1 MQTRFAGL
9 SSAMRT
15 YKRKSNRGLTSLDN
29 MNAAVK
35 EVLDESRKCHAV
47 ATTRDI
53 SEATLRRYCSKVR
66 TGGTVET
73 VGYPKNRCVF
83 STAEEASLTEYA
95 KKAARLF
102 YGLST
107 TQTRKLAY
115 DYARTLNKDIPSS
128 WAENERAGEDW
139 LSDFLKRNATISLRS
154 PEATSLSRATSF
166 NRFNV
171 AKFFDILMEVYAR
184 DQYGPERI
192 WNVDETGCTTVHKPA
207 KVLATTGAKQV
218 GAIVSAERGQLVT
231 LCCAVNAVG
240 NSVPPMFIFP
250 RVNYRDNFVNGGPVG
265 CVGTAH
271 PSGWMTA
278 AGFLTFLKNF
288 VAHVRPSPTDKVI
301 LLLDNHVSHLS
312 VDVLQFAKD
321 NGVVMVSFP
330 PHCSHKLQPLDRSV
344 HGPLKR
350 YYNVACDD
358 WIVSHKGRTMTIYDV
373 PAMVGLAYP
382 KAMTPANI
390 QAGFKVSGISPFNRN
405 VFTDDEFLPA
415 DVTDRPP
422 PPEQEATGVRDA
434 PTLGDAAGVRDA
446 PTLGDA
452 AGVRDAP
459 TLGDAAGVRDAP
471 TLGDAAGV
479 RDAATIG
486 DTAGVR
492 GAATTGDAAGVRDAP
507 TLGDTAGVRDAATI
521 GDAAGIRGAA
531 TLGDTAGVRDE
542 PTLGDAAGVRD
553 APALGELPCRKQP
566 RTPEDVR
573 PFTKAPPRKTNQR
586 GKKRGRSMIL
596 TDTPVK
602 NALEAEAA
610 KRKTKVKGPT
620 SRKVARTLAPKKQV
634 KAAKRPKATEEDA
647 CQCLVCDEPFGNSRP
662 GEKWV
667 SCTDCGKWPT
677 RIAQAGIYVMFATIV
692 TLTNVFEIDI
702 TLFVIWHNKVFD
714 FNSDQWFVNLPRGA
728 RQPAPY
734 VGQVDARGR
743 VSHNV

>member
-15 YKRKSNRGLTSLDN
+15 YKRKSNRGITSLDN

-35 EVLDESRKCHAV
+35 EVLDEGRKCHAV
-47 ATTRDI
+47 ATTRNI

-83 STAEEASLTEYA
+83 STTEEASLTEYA

-139 LSDFLKRNATISLRS
+139 LSGFLKRNATISLRS

-278 AGFLTFLKNF
+278 AGFLTFLKHF

-344 HGPLKR
+344 YGPLKR

-373 PAMVGLAYP
+373 PAM
-382 KAMTPANI
+382 
-390 QAGFKVSGISPFNRN
+390 
-405 VFTDDEFLPA
+405 
-415 DVTDRPP
+415 
-422 PPEQEATGVRDA
+422 EQEATGVRDA

-492 GAATTGDAAGVRDAP
+492 GAAT
-507 TLGDTAGVRDAATI
+507 I
-521 GDAAGIRGAA
+521 GDAAGIRGAT

-553 APALGELPCRKQP
+553 APTLGESPCRKQP

-596 TDTPVK
+596 TYTPVK

-620 SRKVARTLAPKKQV
+620 SRKVARMLAPKKQV

-667 SCTDCGKWPT
+667 SCTDYGKWAHEDCT
-677 RIAQAGIYVMFATIV
+677 SGDLCYVC
-692 TLTNVFEIDI
+692 
-702 TLFVIWHNKVFD
+702 HNCD
-714 FNSDQWFVNLPRGA
+714 SN
-728 RQPAPY
+728 
-734 VGQVDARGR
+734 
-743 VSHNV
+743 

>member
-35 EVLDESRKCHAV
+35 EVLDEGRKCHAV
-47 ATTRDI
+47 ATTRNI

-139 LSDFLKRNATISLRS
+139 LSGFLKRNATISLRS

-250 RVNYRDNFVNGGPVG
+250 KVNYRDNFVNGGPVG

-271 PSGWMTA
+271 PSGWMAA
-278 AGFLTFLKNF
+278 AGFLTFLKHF

-312 VDVLQFAKD
+312 VGVLQFAKD

-344 HGPLKR
+344 YGPLKR

-422 PPEQEATGVRDA
+422 PQNRKRQASEMRLPSATQQASEMRLPSATQQASEMRLPSATQQASEMRLPSATQQASEMRLPSATQLASEMRLPLATQLASEVRL
-434 PTLGDAAGVRDA
+434 PL
-446 PTLGDA
+446 
-452 AGVRDAP
+452 
-459 TLGDAAGVRDAP
+459 
-471 TLGDAAGV
+471 
-479 RDAATIG
+479 ATQQ
-486 DTAGVR
+486 ASEMR
-492 GAATTGDAAGVRDAP
+492 LPSATQLASEMRLP
-507 TLGDTAGVRDAATI
+507 LATQLASEV
-521 GDAAGIRGAA
+521 GYPWRHS
-531 TLGDTAGVRDE
+531 R
-542 PTLGDAAGVRD
+542 R
-553 APALGELPCRKQP
+553 
-566 RTPEDVR
+566 
-573 PFTKAPPRKTNQR
+573 QR
-586 GKKRGRSMIL
+586 
-596 TDTPVK
+596 
-602 NALEAEAA
+602 
-610 KRKTKVKGPT
+610 
-620 SRKVARTLAPKKQV
+620 
-634 KAAKRPKATEEDA
+634 
-647 CQCLVCDEPFGNSRP
+647 
-662 GEKWV
+662 
-667 SCTDCGKWPT
+667 
-677 RIAQAGIYVMFATIV
+677 
-692 TLTNVFEIDI
+692 
-702 TLFVIWHNKVFD
+702 
-714 FNSDQWFVNLPRGA
+714 
-728 RQPAPY
+728 
-734 VGQVDARGR
+734 
-743 VSHNV
+743 

>member
-35 EVLDESRKCHAV
+35 EVLDEGRKCRAV
-47 ATTRDI
+47 ATTRNI

-102 YGLST
+102 YGVST

-139 LSDFLKRNATISLRS
+139 LSGFLKRNATISLRS

-171 AKFFDILMEVYAR
+171 GKFFDILMEVYAR
-184 DQYGPERI
+184 DQYGPERR

-240 NSVPPMFIFP
+240 NSVPPMFILP

-265 CVGTAH
+265 CVDTAH

-278 AGFLTFLKNF
+278 AGFLTFM
-288 VAHVRPSPTDKVI
+288 AHVRPSPTDKVI

-330 PHCSHKLQPLDRSV
+330 PHCSHKLQPL
-344 HGPLKR
+344 
-350 YYNVACDD
+350 
-358 WIVSHKGRTMTIYDV
+358 
-373 PAMVGLAYP
+373 
-382 KAMTPANI
+382 
-390 QAGFKVSGISPFNRN
+390 
-405 VFTDDEFLPA
+405 
-415 DVTDRPP
+415 
-422 PPEQEATGVRDA
+422 RDA
-434 PTLGDAAGVRDA
+434 PTLG
-446 PTLGDA
+446 
-452 AGVRDAP
+452 
-459 TLGDAAGVRDAP
+459 
-471 TLGDAAGV
+471 
-479 RDAATIG
+479 
-486 DTAGVR
+486 
-492 GAATTGDAAGVRDAP
+492 
-507 TLGDTAGVRDAATI
+507 
-521 GDAAGIRGAA
+521 
-531 TLGDTAGVRDE
+531 E
-542 PTLGDAAGVRD
+542 S
-553 APALGELPCRKQP
+553 PCRKQP
-566 RTPEDVR
+566 RRPEDVR

-667 SCTDCGKWPT
+667 SCTDCGKWAHEDCT
-677 RIAQAGIYVMFATIV
+677 SGDLCYVC
-692 TLTNVFEIDI
+692 
-702 TLFVIWHNKVFD
+702 HNCD
-714 FNSDQWFVNLPRGA
+714 SN
-728 RQPAPY
+728 
-734 VGQVDARGR
+734 
-743 VSHNV
+743 

>member
-1 MQTRFAGL
+1 M
-9 SSAMRT
+9 
-15 YKRKSNRGLTSLDN
+15 
-29 MNAAVK
+29 
-35 EVLDESRKCHAV
+35 
-47 ATTRDI
+47 
-53 SEATLRRYCSKVR
+53 
-66 TGGTVET
+66 
-73 VGYPKNRCVF
+73 
-83 STAEEASLTEYA
+83 
-95 KKAARLF
+95 
-102 YGLST
+102 
-107 TQTRKLAY
+107 
-115 DYARTLNKDIPSS
+115 
-128 WAENERAGEDW
+128 
-139 LSDFLKRNATISLRS
+139 
-154 PEATSLSRATSF
+154 
-166 NRFNV
+166 
-171 AKFFDILMEVYAR
+171 
-184 DQYGPERI
+184 
-192 WNVDETGCTTVHKPA
+192 
-207 KVLATTGAKQV
+207 
-218 GAIVSAERGQLVT
+218 
-231 LCCAVNAVG
+231 
-240 NSVPPMFIFP
+240 
-250 RVNYRDNFVNGGPVG
+250 NYRDNFVNGGPVG

-278 AGFLTFLKNF
+278 AGFLTFLKHF

-344 HGPLKR
+344 YGPLKR

-492 GAATTGDAAGVRDAP
+492 GAATIGDAAGVRDAP
-507 TLGDTAGVRDAATI
+507 TLGDKAGVRDAATI

-531 TLGDTAGVRDE
+531 TLGE
-542 PTLGDAAGVRD
+542 S
-553 APALGELPCRKQP
+553 PCRKQP

-573 PFTKAPPRKTNQR
+573 PFTKAPPRKTSQR

-667 SCTDCGKWPT
+667 SCTDCGKWAHEDCT
-677 RIAQAGIYVMFATIV
+677 SGDLCYVC
-692 TLTNVFEIDI
+692 
-702 TLFVIWHNKVFD
+702 HNCD
-714 FNSDQWFVNLPRGA
+714 SN
-728 RQPAPY
+728 
-734 VGQVDARGR
+734 
-743 VSHNV
+743 

>member
-15 YKRKSNRGLTSLDN
+15 YKRKSNRGLMSLDN

-35 EVLDESRKCHAV
+35 EVLDEGRKCHAV
-47 ATTRDI
+47 ATTRNI

-73 VGYPKNRCVF
+73 VGYP
-83 STAEEASLTEYA
+83 
-95 KKAARLF
+95 
-102 YGLST
+102 
-107 TQTRKLAY
+107 
-115 DYARTLNKDIPSS
+115 
-128 WAENERAGEDW
+128 
-139 LSDFLKRNATISLRS
+139 
-154 PEATSLSRATSF
+154 
-166 NRFNV
+166 
-171 AKFFDILMEVYAR
+171 
-184 DQYGPERI
+184 
-192 WNVDETGCTTVHKPA
+192 
-207 KVLATTGAKQV
+207 
-218 GAIVSAERGQLVT
+218 
-231 LCCAVNAVG
+231 
-240 NSVPPMFIFP
+240 
-250 RVNYRDNFVNGGPVG
+250 
-265 CVGTAH
+265 
-271 PSGWMTA
+271 
-278 AGFLTFLKNF
+278 
-288 VAHVRPSPTDKVI
+288 AHVRPSPTDKVI

-344 HGPLKR
+344 YGPLKR

-459 TLGDAAGVRDAP
+459 TLGDAASVRDAP

-479 RDAATIG
+479 RDAAAIG

-492 GAATTGDAAGVRDAP
+492 GAATIGDAAGVRDAP

-531 TLGDTAGVRDE
+531 TLGDTAGVRDG

-553 APALGELPCRKQP
+553 APTLGESPCRKQP

-602 NALEAEAA
+602 KALEAEAA

-667 SCTDCGKWPT
+667 SCTDCGKWAHEDCT
-677 RIAQAGIYVMFATIV
+677 SGDLCYVC
-692 TLTNVFEIDI
+692 
-702 TLFVIWHNKVFD
+702 HNCD
-714 FNSDQWFVNLPRGA
+714 SN
-728 RQPAPY
+728 
-734 VGQVDARGR
+734 
-743 VSHNV
+743 

>member
-35 EVLDESRKCHAV
+35 EVLDEGRKCHAV
-47 ATTRDI
+47 ATTRNI

-139 LSDFLKRNATISLRS
+139 LSGFLKRNATISLRS

-166 NRFNV
+166 NLFNV

-265 CVGTAH
+265 CVGTTH

-278 AGFLTFLKNF
+278 AGFLTFLKHF

-344 HGPLKR
+344 YGPLKR

-373 PAMVGLAYP
+373 PAMVGLAYR

-422 PPEQEATGVRDA
+422 PPEQEPTGVRDA

-459 TLGDAAGVRDAP
+459 TLGDTD
-471 TLGDAAGV
+471 
-479 RDAATIG
+479 
-486 DTAGVR
+486 GVR
-492 GAATTGDAAGVRDAP
+492 GAATIGDAAGVRDAP

-542 PTLGDAAGVRD
+542 PTLGDAEGVRD
-553 APALGELPCRKQP
+553 APTLGESPCRKQP

-667 SCTDCGKWPT
+667 SCTDCGKWAHDDCT
-677 RIAQAGIYVMFATIV
+677 SGDLCYVC
-692 TLTNVFEIDI
+692 
-702 TLFVIWHNKVFD
+702 HNCD
-714 FNSDQWFVNLPRGA
+714 SN
-728 RQPAPY
+728 
-734 VGQVDARGR
+734 
-743 VSHNV
+743 

>member
-35 EVLDESRKCHAV
+35 EVLDEGRKCHAV
-47 ATTRDI
+47 ATTRNI
-53 SEATLRRYCSKVR
+53 SEATLRRYCSTVR

-139 LSDFLKRNATISLRS
+139 LSGFLKRNATISLRS

-278 AGFLTFLKNF
+278 AGFLTFLKHF
-288 VAHVRPSPTDKVI
+288 MAHVRPSPTDKVI
-301 LLLDNHVSHLS
+301 LLLNNHVSHLS

-344 HGPLKR
+344 YGPLKR
-350 YYNVACDD
+350 YYNVACDH

-486 DTAGVR
+486 DTADVR
-492 GAATTGDAAGVRDAP
+492 GAATIGDAAGVRDAP

-553 APALGELPCRKQP
+553 APTLGESPCRKQP

-667 SCTDCGKWPT
+667 SCTDCGKWAHEDCT
-677 RIAQAGIYVMFATIV
+677 SGDLCYVC
-692 TLTNVFEIDI
+692 
-702 TLFVIWHNKVFD
+702 HNCD
-714 FNSDQWFVNLPRGA
+714 SN
-728 RQPAPY
+728 
-734 VGQVDARGR
+734 
-743 VSHNV
+743 

>member
-1 MQTRFAGL
+1 M
-9 SSAMRT
+9 
-15 YKRKSNRGLTSLDN
+15 
-29 MNAAVK
+29 
-35 EVLDESRKCHAV
+35 
-47 ATTRDI
+47 
-53 SEATLRRYCSKVR
+53 R

-83 STAEEASLTEYA
+83 STAEEASLTVYA

-107 TQTRKLAY
+107 MQTRKPAY

-139 LSDFLKRNATISLRS
+139 LSGFLKRNATISLRS
-154 PEATSLSRATSF
+154 PEATSLSRATRF

-278 AGFLTFLKNF
+278 AGFLTFLKHF

-344 HGPLKR
+344 YGPLKR

-358 WIVSHKGRTMTIYDV
+358 WIVSHKGRTMIIYDV

-405 VFTDDEFLPA
+405 VCTDDEFLPA

-446 PTLGDA
+446 
-452 AGVRDAP
+452 
-459 TLGDAAGVRDAP
+459 
-471 TLGDAAGV
+471 
-479 RDAATIG
+479 ATIG

-492 GAATTGDAAGVRDAP
+492 GAATIGDAAGVRDAP

-553 APALGELPCRKQP
+553 APTLGESPCRKQP

-620 SRKVARTLAPKKQV
+620 SRKVARTLAPKKQM
-634 KAAKRPKATEEDA
+634 KAAKGPKATEEDA
-647 CQCLVCDEPFGNSRP
+647 CECLVCDEPFGNSRP

-667 SCTDCGKWPT
+667 SCTDCGKWAHEDCT
-677 RIAQAGIYVMFATIV
+677 SGDLCYVC
-692 TLTNVFEIDI
+692 
-702 TLFVIWHNKVFD
+702 HNCD
-714 FNSDQWFVNLPRGA
+714 SN
-728 RQPAPY
+728 
-734 VGQVDARGR
+734 
-743 VSHNV
+743 

>member
-15 YKRKSNRGLTSLDN
+15 YKIKSNRGLTSLDN

-35 EVLDESRKCHAV
+35 EVLDDGRKCHAV
-47 ATTRDI
+47 ATTRNI

-83 STAEEASLTEYA
+83 STAEETSLTEYA

-102 YGLST
+102 YGISA

-115 DYARTLNKDIPSS
+115 DYARTLSKDIPSS
-128 WAENERAGEDW
+128 WADNERAGEDR
-139 LSDFLKRNATISLRS
+139 LSGFLKRNATISLRS

-218 GAIVSAERGQLVT
+218 GAIVSGQLVT

-278 AGFLTFLKNF
+278 AGFLTFLKHF

-321 NGVVMVSFP
+321 NVVVMVSFP

-344 HGPLKR
+344 YGPLKR

-422 PPEQEATGVRDA
+422 PPEQEASEMRLPSATQQASEMRLPSATQQASEMRLPSATQQASEMRLPSATQLASEMRLPLATQLASEVRLPLA
-434 PTLGDAAGVRDA
+434 TQQASEMRLPSATQLASEMRLPLATQLASEVRL
-446 PTLGDA
+446 PL
-452 AGVRDAP
+452 
-459 TLGDAAGVRDAP
+459 
-471 TLGDAAGV
+471 
-479 RDAATIG
+479 ATQQ
-486 DTAGVR
+486 ASEMSLPL
-492 GAATTGDAAGVRDAP
+492 ATQQASETR
-507 TLGDTAGVRDAATI
+507 
-521 GDAAGIRGAA
+521 
-531 TLGDTAGVRDE
+531 
-542 PTLGDAAGVRD
+542 
-553 APALGELPCRKQP
+553 LPSANHHVANSR
-566 RTPEDVR
+566 
-573 PFTKAPPRKTNQR
+573 AHRKTCVR
-586 GKKRGRSMIL
+586 LRRH
-596 TDTPVK
+596 PR
-602 NALEAEAA
+602 A
-610 KRKTKVKGPT
+610 KQIN
-620 SRKVARTLAPKKQV
+620 VAKS
-634 KAAKRPKATEEDA
+634 ED
-647 CQCLVCDEPFGNSRP
+647 
-662 GEKWV
+662 
-667 SCTDCGKWPT
+667 
-677 RIAQAGIYVMFATIV
+677 
-692 TLTNVFEIDI
+692 
-702 TLFVIWHNKVFD
+702 
-714 FNSDQWFVNLPRGA
+714 
-728 RQPAPY
+728 
-734 VGQVDARGR
+734 GQ
-743 VSHNV
+743 

>member
-35 EVLDESRKCHAV
+35 EVLDEGRKCHAV
-47 ATTRDI
+47 ATTRNI

-139 LSDFLKRNATISLRS
+139 LSGFLKRNATISLRS

-278 AGFLTFLKNF
+278 AGFLTFLKHF

-344 HGPLKR
+344 YGPLKR

-434 PTLGDAAGVRDA
+434 PTLGD
-446 PTLGDA
+446 
-452 AGVRDAP
+452 
-459 TLGDAAGVRDAP
+459 
-471 TLGDAAGV
+471 
-479 RDAATIG
+479 
-486 DTAGVR
+486 
-492 GAATTGDAAGVRDAP
+492 
-507 TLGDTAGVRDAATI
+507 TAGVRDAATI

-553 APALGELPCRKQP
+553 APTLGESPCRKQP

-667 SCTDCGKWPT
+667 SCTDCGKWAHEDCT
-677 RIAQAGIYVMFATIV
+677 SGDLCYVC
-692 TLTNVFEIDI
+692 
-702 TLFVIWHNKVFD
+702 HNCD
-714 FNSDQWFVNLPRGA
+714 SN
-728 RQPAPY
+728 
-734 VGQVDARGR
+734 
-743 VSHNV
+743 

>member
-1 MQTRFAGL
+1 M
-9 SSAMRT
+9 
-15 YKRKSNRGLTSLDN
+15 
-29 MNAAVK
+29 
-35 EVLDESRKCHAV
+35 
-47 ATTRDI
+47 
-53 SEATLRRYCSKVR
+53 
-66 TGGTVET
+66 
-73 VGYPKNRCVF
+73 
-83 STAEEASLTEYA
+83 
-95 KKAARLF
+95 
-102 YGLST
+102 
-107 TQTRKLAY
+107 
-115 DYARTLNKDIPSS
+115 
-128 WAENERAGEDW
+128 
-139 LSDFLKRNATISLRS
+139 
-154 PEATSLSRATSF
+154 
-166 NRFNV
+166 
-171 AKFFDILMEVYAR
+171 
-184 DQYGPERI
+184 
-192 WNVDETGCTTVHKPA
+192 
-207 KVLATTGAKQV
+207 
-218 GAIVSAERGQLVT
+218 
-231 LCCAVNAVG
+231 NAVG

-278 AGFLTFLKNF
+278 PGFLTFLKHF

-301 LLLDNHVSHLS
+301 LLLDNHVSHFS

-344 HGPLKR
+344 YGPLKR
-350 YYNVACDD
+350 YYNVAYDD
-358 WIVSHKGRTMTIYDV
+358 WVVSHKGRTMTIYDV

-492 GAATTGDAAGVRDAP
+492 GAATIGDAAGVRDAP
-507 TLGDTAGVRDAATI
+507 TLG
-521 GDAAGIRGAA
+521 
-531 TLGDTAGVRDE
+531 E
-542 PTLGDAAGVRD
+542 STLGDAAGVRD
-553 APALGELPCRKQP
+553 APTLGESPCRKQP

-667 SCTDCGKWPT
+667 SCTDCGKWAHEDCT
-677 RIAQAGIYVMFATIV
+677 SGDLCYVCHTCDS
-692 TLTNVFEIDI
+692 N
-702 TLFVIWHNKVFD
+702 
-714 FNSDQWFVNLPRGA
+714 
-728 RQPAPY
+728 
-734 VGQVDARGR
+734 
-743 VSHNV
+743 

>member
-15 YKRKSNRGLTSLDN
+15 YKRKSNRDLTSLDN

-35 EVLDESRKCHAV
+35 EVLDEGRKCHAV
-47 ATTRDI
+47 ATTRNI

-139 LSDFLKRNATISLRS
+139 LSGFLKRNATISLRS

-166 NRFNV
+166 NRFNM
-171 AKFFDILMEVYAR
+171 ARFFDILMEVYAR

-231 LCCAVNAVG
+231 LCCVVNAVG

-278 AGFLTFLKNF
+278 AGFLTFLKHF

-344 HGPLKR
+344 YGPLKR

-452 AGVRDAP
+452 AGVRDA
-459 TLGDAAGVRDAP
+459 
-471 TLGDAAGV
+471 
-479 RDAATIG
+479 ATIG

-492 GAATTGDAAGVRDAP
+492 GAATIGDAAGVRDAP

-553 APALGELPCRKQP
+553 APTLGESPCRKQP

-667 SCTDCGKWPT
+667 SCTDCGKWAHEDCT
-677 RIAQAGIYVMFATIV
+677 SGIYVMFATIV

>member
-1 MQTRFAGL
+1 
-9 SSAMRT
+9 
-15 YKRKSNRGLTSLDN
+15 
-29 MNAAVK
+29 
-35 EVLDESRKCHAV
+35 
-47 ATTRDI
+47 
-53 SEATLRRYCSKVR
+53 
-66 TGGTVET
+66 
-73 VGYPKNRCVF
+73 
-83 STAEEASLTEYA
+83 
-95 KKAARLF
+95 
-102 YGLST
+102 
-107 TQTRKLAY
+107 
-115 DYARTLNKDIPSS
+115 
-128 WAENERAGEDW
+128 
-139 LSDFLKRNATISLRS
+139 
-154 PEATSLSRATSF
+154 
-166 NRFNV
+166 
-171 AKFFDILMEVYAR
+171 MEVYAR

-278 AGFLTFLKNF
+278 AGFLTFLKHF
-288 VAHVRPSPTDKVI
+288 VAHVRPSPTHKVI

-344 HGPLKR
+344 YGPLKR

-459 TLGDAAGVRDAP
+459 TLGDAAGVRDA
-471 TLGDAAGV
+471 
-479 RDAATIG
+479 ATIG

-492 GAATTGDAAGVRDAP
+492 GAATIGDAAGVRDAP

-553 APALGELPCRKQP
+553 APTLGESPCRKQP

-573 PFTKAPPRKTNQR
+573 PFTKAPPRKTKQR

-634 KAAKRPKATEEDA
+634 KAAKRPKATDEDA
-647 CQCLVCDEPFGNSRP
+647 CQCLVCDEPLGNSRP

-667 SCTDCGKWPT
+667 SCTDCGKWAHEDCTSGDPC
-677 RIAQAGIYVMFATIV
+677 YVC
-692 TLTNVFEIDI
+692 
-702 TLFVIWHNKVFD
+702 HNCD
-714 FNSDQWFVNLPRGA
+714 SN
-728 RQPAPY
+728 
-734 VGQVDARGR
+734 
-743 VSHNV
+743 

>member
-1 MQTRFAGL
+1 M
-9 SSAMRT
+9 
-15 YKRKSNRGLTSLDN
+15 
-29 MNAAVK
+29 
-35 EVLDESRKCHAV
+35 
-47 ATTRDI
+47 
-53 SEATLRRYCSKVR
+53 
-66 TGGTVET
+66 
-73 VGYPKNRCVF
+73 
-83 STAEEASLTEYA
+83 
-95 KKAARLF
+95 
-102 YGLST
+102 
-107 TQTRKLAY
+107 
-115 DYARTLNKDIPSS
+115 
-128 WAENERAGEDW
+128 
-139 LSDFLKRNATISLRS
+139 FL
-154 PEATSLSRATSF
+154 
-166 NRFNV
+166 
-171 AKFFDILMEVYAR
+171 
-184 DQYGPERI
+184 
-192 WNVDETGCTTVHKPA
+192 
-207 KVLATTGAKQV
+207 
-218 GAIVSAERGQLVT
+218 
-231 LCCAVNAVG
+231 
-240 NSVPPMFIFP
+240 FP
-250 RVNYRDNFVNGGPVG
+250 RVNYRYNFVNGGPVG

-278 AGFLTFLKNF
+278 TGFLTFLKRF

-312 VDVLQFAKD
+312 VDLLQFAKD

-344 HGPLKR
+344 YGPLKR

-452 AGVRDAP
+452 AGVRDA
-459 TLGDAAGVRDAP
+459 
-471 TLGDAAGV
+471 
-479 RDAATIG
+479 ATIG

-492 GAATTGDAAGVRDAP
+492 GAATIGDAAGVRDAP

-553 APALGELPCRKQP
+553 APTLGESPCRKQP

-573 PFTKAPPRKTNQR
+573 PFTKALPRKTNQR

-647 CQCLVCDEPFGNSRP
+647 CQCLVCDEPFGNNRP

-667 SCTDCGKWPT
+667 SCTDCGKWAHEDCT
-677 RIAQAGIYVMFATIV
+677 SGDLCYVC
-692 TLTNVFEIDI
+692 
-702 TLFVIWHNKVFD
+702 HNCD
-714 FNSDQWFVNLPRGA
+714 SN
-728 RQPAPY
+728 
-734 VGQVDARGR
+734 
-743 VSHNV
+743 

>member
-35 EVLDESRKCHAV
+35 EVLDEGRKCHAV
-47 ATTRDI
+47 ATTRNI

-66 TGGTVET
+66 TGGKVET

-139 LSDFLKRNATISLRS
+139 LSGFLKRNATISLRS
-154 PEATSLSRATSF
+154 SEATSLSRATSF

-171 AKFFDILMEVYAR
+171 AKFFDILIEVYAR

-192 WNVDETGCTTVHKPA
+192 WNVDETGCTTVHKQA

-231 LCCAVNAVG
+231 FCCAVNAVG

-278 AGFLTFLKNF
+278 AGFLTFLKHF

-312 VDVLQFAKD
+312 VDVLQFAKY

-344 HGPLKR
+344 YGPLKR

-486 DTAGVR
+486 D
-492 GAATTGDAAGVRDAP
+492 AAGVRDAP
-507 TLGDTAGVRDAATI
+507 SLGDTAGVRDAATI

-553 APALGELPCRKQP
+553 APTLGESPCRKQP

-573 PFTKAPPRKTNQR
+573 PFTKAPR
-586 GKKRGRSMIL
+586 
-596 TDTPVK
+596 
-602 NALEAEAA
+602 A
-610 KRKTKVKGPT
+610 KQIN
-620 SRKVARTLAPKKQV
+620 VAKS
-634 KAAKRPKATEEDA
+634 ED
-647 CQCLVCDEPFGNSRP
+647 
-662 GEKWV
+662 
-667 SCTDCGKWPT
+667 
-677 RIAQAGIYVMFATIV
+677 
-692 TLTNVFEIDI
+692 
-702 TLFVIWHNKVFD
+702 
-714 FNSDQWFVNLPRGA
+714 
-728 RQPAPY
+728 
-734 VGQVDARGR
+734 GQ
-743 VSHNV
+743 

>member
-35 EVLDESRKCHAV
+35 EVLDEGRKCHAV
-47 ATTRDI
+47 ATTRNI

-139 LSDFLKRNATISLRS
+139 LSGFLKRNATISLRS

-218 GAIVSAERGQLVT
+218 GAIVSAERGQLVA

-278 AGFLTFLKNF
+278 AGFLTFLKHF
-288 VAHVRPSPTDKVI
+288 VAHDRPSPTDKVI

-344 HGPLKR
+344 YGPLKR

-434 PTLGDAAGVRDA
+434 PTLGDATGVRDA

-492 GAATTGDAAGVRDAP
+492 GAATIGDAAGVRDAP

-553 APALGELPCRKQP
+553 APTLGESPCRKQP

-596 TDTPVK
+596 TDTPLK

-610 KRKTKVKGPT
+610 KRKTKVKGPPAVRWRER
-620 SRKVARTLAPKKQV
+620 SRQR
-634 KAAKRPKATEEDA
+634 
-647 CQCLVCDEPFGNSRP
+647 
-662 GEKWV
+662 
-667 SCTDCGKWPT
+667 
-677 RIAQAGIYVMFATIV
+677 
-692 TLTNVFEIDI
+692 
-702 TLFVIWHNKVFD
+702 NK
-714 FNSDQWFVNLPRGA
+714 
-728 RQPAPY
+728 
-734 VGQVDARGR
+734 
-743 VSHNV
+743 

>member
-35 EVLDESRKCHAV
+35 EVLDEGRKCHAV
-47 ATTRDI
+47 ATTRNI

-139 LSDFLKRNATISLRS
+139 LSGFLKRNATISLRS

-192 WNVDETGCTTVHKPA
+192 WNVDETGSTTVHKPA

-278 AGFLTFLKNF
+278 AGFLTFLKHF
-288 VAHVRPSPTDKVI
+288 VVHVRPSPTDKVI

-344 HGPLKR
+344 YGPLKR

-422 PPEQEATGVRDA
+422 PPPQEATGVRDA

-452 AGVRDAP
+452 AGVR
-459 TLGDAAGVRDAP
+459 G
-471 TLGDAAGV
+471 
-479 RDAATIG
+479 AATI
-486 DTAGVR
+486 
-492 GAATTGDAAGVRDAP
+492 GDAAGVRDAP

-531 TLGDTAGVRDE
+531 TLGDTAGVKDE

-553 APALGELPCRKQP
+553 APTLGESPCRKQP

-610 KRKTKVKGPT
+610 KRKTKVQGPT

-667 SCTDCGKWPT
+667 SCTDCGKWAHEDCT
-677 RIAQAGIYVMFATIV
+677 SGDICYVC
-692 TLTNVFEIDI
+692 
-702 TLFVIWHNKVFD
+702 HNCD
-714 FNSDQWFVNLPRGA
+714 SN
-728 RQPAPY
+728 
-734 VGQVDARGR
+734 
-743 VSHNV
+743 

>member
-1 MQTRFAGL
+1 MQTSFAGL

-15 YKRKSNRGLTSLDN
+15 YKRKSNRGFTSLDN

-35 EVLDESRKCHAV
+35 EVLDEGRKCHAV
-47 ATTRDI
+47 ATTRNI

-73 VGYPKNRCVF
+73 VGYPKDRCVF

-139 LSDFLKRNATISLRS
+139 LSVFLKRNATISLGS

-218 GAIVSAERGQLVT
+218 GAIVSAERIT
-231 LCCAVNAVG
+231 
-240 NSVPPMFIFP
+240 

-278 AGFLTFLKNF
+278 AGFLKHF

-344 HGPLKR
+344 YGPLKR

-358 WIVSHKGRTMTIYDV
+358 
-373 PAMVGLAYP
+373 
-382 KAMTPANI
+382 
-390 QAGFKVSGISPFNRN
+390 
-405 VFTDDEFLPA
+405 
-415 DVTDRPP
+415 
-422 PPEQEATGVRDA
+422 
-434 PTLGDAAGVRDA
+434 
-446 PTLGDA
+446 
-452 AGVRDAP
+452 
-459 TLGDAAGVRDAP
+459 
-471 TLGDAAGV
+471 
-479 RDAATIG
+479 
-486 DTAGVR
+486 
-492 GAATTGDAAGVRDAP
+492 
-507 TLGDTAGVRDAATI
+507 
-521 GDAAGIRGAA
+521 
-531 TLGDTAGVRDE
+531 
-542 PTLGDAAGVRD
+542 
-553 APALGELPCRKQP
+553 
-566 RTPEDVR
+566 
-573 PFTKAPPRKTNQR
+573 
-586 GKKRGRSMIL
+586 
-596 TDTPVK
+596 
-602 NALEAEAA
+602 
-610 KRKTKVKGPT
+610 
-620 SRKVARTLAPKKQV
+620 
-634 KAAKRPKATEEDA
+634 
-647 CQCLVCDEPFGNSRP
+647 
-662 GEKWV
+662 
-667 SCTDCGKWPT
+667 
-677 RIAQAGIYVMFATIV
+677 
-692 TLTNVFEIDI
+692 
-702 TLFVIWHNKVFD
+702 
-714 FNSDQWFVNLPRGA
+714 
-728 RQPAPY
+728 
-734 VGQVDARGR
+734 
-743 VSHNV
+743 

>member
-35 EVLDESRKCHAV
+35 EVLDEGRKCHAV
-47 ATTRDI
+47 ATTRNI

-115 DYARTLNKDIPSS
+115 DYARTPNKDIPSS
-128 WAENERAGEDW
+128 WTENERAGEYW
-139 LSDFLKRNATISLRS
+139 LSGFLKRNATISLRS

-231 LCCAVNAVG
+231 LCCVVNAVG

-278 AGFLTFLKNF
+278 AGFLTFLKHF

-321 NGVVMVSFP
+321 NGVVMLSFP

-344 HGPLKR
+344 YGPLKR

-452 AGVRDAP
+452 AGVRY
-459 TLGDAAGVRDAP
+459 AP

-492 GAATTGDAAGVRDAP
+492 GAATIGDAAGVRDAP
-507 TLGDTAGVRDAATI
+507 TLGDTAGV
-521 GDAAGIRGAA
+521 RGAA

-553 APALGELPCRKQP
+553 APTLGESPCRKQP

-586 GKKRGRSMIL
+586 GKKRGRSIIL

-610 KRKTKVKGPT
+610 KRKTNVKGPT

-667 SCTDCGKWPT
+667 SCTDCGKWAHEDCT
-677 RIAQAGIYVMFATIV
+677 SGDLCYVC
-692 TLTNVFEIDI
+692 
-702 TLFVIWHNKVFD
+702 HNCD
-714 FNSDQWFVNLPRGA
+714 SN
-728 RQPAPY
+728 
-734 VGQVDARGR
+734 
-743 VSHNV
+743 

>member
-35 EVLDESRKCHAV
+35 EVLDEGRKCHAV
-47 ATTRDI
+47 ATTRNI

-139 LSDFLKRNATISLRS
+139 LSGFLKRNATISLRS

-171 AKFFDILMEVYAR
+171 AKFVDILMEVYAR

-278 AGFLTFLKNF
+278 AGFLKHF

-301 LLLDNHVSHLS
+301 LLLDNHVSHWS

-344 HGPLKR
+344 YGPLKR
-350 YYNVACDD
+350 CYKVACDD

-373 PAMVGLAYP
+373 PAMVGVAYP

-415 DVTDRPP
+415 DVTDRTP

-492 GAATTGDAAGVRDAP
+492 GAATIGDAAGVRDAP
-507 TLGDTAGVRDAATI
+507 TLGDTAGIRDAATI

-553 APALGELPCRKQP
+553 APTLGESPCRKQP

-602 NALEAEAA
+602 NALVL
-610 KRKTKVKGPT
+610 KRK
-620 SRKVARTLAPKKQV
+620 
-634 KAAKRPKATEEDA
+634 
-647 CQCLVCDEPFGNSRP
+647 
-662 GEKWV
+662 
-667 SCTDCGKWPT
+667 
-677 RIAQAGIYVMFATIV
+677 
-692 TLTNVFEIDI
+692 
-702 TLFVIWHNKVFD
+702 
-714 FNSDQWFVNLPRGA
+714 PR
-728 RQPAPY
+728 
-734 VGQVDARGR
+734 RGR
-743 VSHNV
+743 RR

>member
-35 EVLDESRKCHAV
+35 EVLDEGRKCHAV
-47 ATTRDI
+47 ATTRNI

-139 LSDFLKRNATISLRS
+139 LSGFLKRNAPISLRS

-207 KVLATTGAKQV
+207 KVLATTGTKQV
-218 GAIVSAERGQLVT
+218 SAIVSAERGQLVT

-278 AGFLTFLKNF
+278 AGFLTFLKHF

-312 VDVLQFAKD
+312 VEFAKD

-344 HGPLKR
+344 YRPLKR

-358 WIVSHKGRTMTIYDV
+358 WIVSHKGRTLTIYDV

-492 GAATTGDAAGVRDAP
+492 GAATLGDA
-507 TLGDTAGVRDAATI
+507 AGVRDAATI

-553 APALGELPCRKQP
+553 APTLGESPCRKQP

-667 SCTDCGKWPT
+667 SCNDCGKWAHEDCT
-677 RIAQAGIYVMFATIV
+677 SGDLCYVC
-692 TLTNVFEIDI
+692 
-702 TLFVIWHNKVFD
+702 HNCD
-714 FNSDQWFVNLPRGA
+714 SN
-728 RQPAPY
+728 
-734 VGQVDARGR
+734 
-743 VSHNV
+743 

>member
-15 YKRKSNRGLTSLDN
+15 YKRKSNRGLTPLDN
-29 MNAAVK
+29 MNAAVR
-35 EVLDESRKCHAV
+35 EVLDEGRKCHAV
-47 ATTRDI
+47 ATTRNI

-139 LSDFLKRNATISLRS
+139 LSGFLKRNATISLRS

-265 CVGTAH
+265 CVGRAH

-278 AGFLTFLKNF
+278 AGFLTFLKHF

-312 VDVLQFAKD
+312 VDVLKFAKD

-344 HGPLKR
+344 YGPLKR

-373 PAMVGLAYP
+373 PAMVGLEYP

-390 QAGFKVSGISPFNRN
+390 QAGFKVSGNRN

-422 PPEQEATGVRDA
+422 PPEQEATCVRDA

-492 GAATTGDAAGVRDAP
+492 GAAT
-507 TLGDTAGVRDAATI
+507 I
-521 GDAAGIRGAA
+521 GDA
-531 TLGDTAGVRDE
+531 AGVRDE

-553 APALGELPCRKQP
+553 APTLGESPCRKQP

-667 SCTDCGKWPT
+667 SCTDCGKWAHEDFT
-677 RIAQAGIYVMFATIV
+677 SGDLCYVC
-692 TLTNVFEIDI
+692 
-702 TLFVIWHNKVFD
+702 HNCD
-714 FNSDQWFVNLPRGA
+714 SN
-728 RQPAPY
+728 
-734 VGQVDARGR
+734 
-743 VSHNV
+743 

>member
-9 SSAMRT
+9 SSDMRT

-35 EVLDESRKCHAV
+35 EVLDEGRKCHAV
-47 ATTRDI
+47 ATTRNI

-139 LSDFLKRNATISLRS
+139 LSGFLKRNATISLRS

-218 GAIVSAERGQLVT
+218 GAIVVSAEQGQLVT
-231 LCCAVNAVG
+231 FCCAVNAVG

-265 CVGTAH
+265 CVCTAH

-278 AGFLTFLKNF
+278 AGFLTFLKHF

-344 HGPLKR
+344 YGPLKR

-358 WIVSHKGRTMTIYDV
+358 WIVSHKGRTVTIYDV

-446 PTLGDA
+446 
-452 AGVRDAP
+452 
-459 TLGDAAGVRDAP
+459 
-471 TLGDAAGV
+471 
-479 RDAATIG
+479 ATIG

-492 GAATTGDAAGVRDAP
+492 GAATIGDAAGVRDAP

-542 PTLGDAAGVRD
+542 PTLGDAAGVKD
-553 APALGELPCRKQP
+553 APTLGESPCRKQP

-620 SRKVARTLAPKKQV
+620 SRKVVRTLAPKKQV

-662 GEKWV
+662 GEKWA
-667 SCTDCGKWPT
+667 SCTDCGKWANEDCT
-677 RIAQAGIYVMFATIV
+677 SGDLCYVC
-692 TLTNVFEIDI
+692 
-702 TLFVIWHNKVFD
+702 HNCD
-714 FNSDQWFVNLPRGA
+714 SN
-728 RQPAPY
+728 
-734 VGQVDARGR
+734 
-743 VSHNV
+743 

>member
-35 EVLDESRKCHAV
+35 EVLDEGRKCHAV
-47 ATTRDI
+47 ATTRNI

-66 TGGTVET
+66 TCGTVET

-139 LSDFLKRNATISLRS
+139 LSGFLKRNATISLRS

-240 NSVPPMFIFP
+240 TSVPPMFIFP

-278 AGFLTFLKNF
+278 AGFLTFLKHF

-344 HGPLKR
+344 YGPLKR

-471 TLGDAAGV
+471 TLGTQLASEMRLPLATQLASEV
-479 RDAATIG
+479 RLPLATQQASEMRLPSA
-486 DTAGVR
+486 TQLASEMRLPLATQLASEVR
-492 GAATTGDAAGVRDAP
+492 LPLATQQASEMSLP
-507 TLGDTAGVRDAATI
+507 LATQQ
-521 GDAAGIRGAA
+521 ASETR
-531 TLGDTAGVRDE
+531 
-542 PTLGDAAGVRD
+542 
-553 APALGELPCRKQP
+553 LPSANRHVANS
-566 RTPEDVR
+566 R
-573 PFTKAPPRKTNQR
+573 AHRKTCVR
-586 GKKRGRSMIL
+586 LRRH
-596 TDTPVK
+596 PR
-602 NALEAEAA
+602 A
-610 KRKTKVKGPT
+610 KQIN
-620 SRKVARTLAPKKQV
+620 VAKS
-634 KAAKRPKATEEDA
+634 ED
-647 CQCLVCDEPFGNSRP
+647 
-662 GEKWV
+662 
-667 SCTDCGKWPT
+667 
-677 RIAQAGIYVMFATIV
+677 
-692 TLTNVFEIDI
+692 
-702 TLFVIWHNKVFD
+702 
-714 FNSDQWFVNLPRGA
+714 
-728 RQPAPY
+728 
-734 VGQVDARGR
+734 GQ
-743 VSHNV
+743 

>member
-1 MQTRFAGL
+1 M
-9 SSAMRT
+9 
-15 YKRKSNRGLTSLDN
+15 
-29 MNAAVK
+29 
-35 EVLDESRKCHAV
+35 
-47 ATTRDI
+47 
-53 SEATLRRYCSKVR
+53 
-66 TGGTVET
+66 
-73 VGYPKNRCVF
+73 F

-128 WAENERAGEDW
+128 WAENERAGEHW
-139 LSDFLKRNATISLRS
+139 LSGFLKRNATISLRS

-171 AKFFDILMEVYAR
+171 AKFFDILVEVYAR

-207 KVLATTGAKQV
+207 KVLATTGANQV

-240 NSVPPMFIFP
+240 NSVPPVFIFP

-278 AGFLTFLKNF
+278 AGFLTFLKHF

-344 HGPLKR
+344 YGPIKR

-459 TLGDAAGVRDAP
+459 TLGDAAGVRDA
-471 TLGDAAGV
+471 
-479 RDAATIG
+479 ATIG
-486 DTAGVR
+486 DIAGVR
-492 GAATTGDAAGVRDAP
+492 GAATIGDAAGVRDAP

-521 GDAAGIRGAA
+521 GDAAGIRDAA

-553 APALGELPCRKQP
+553 APTLGESPCRKQP

-573 PFTKAPPRKTNQR
+573 SFTKAPPRKTNQR

-647 CQCLVCDEPFGNSRP
+647 CQCLVCDEPFGNTRP

-667 SCTDCGKWPT
+667 SCTDCGKWAHEDCT
-677 RIAQAGIYVMFATIV
+677 SGDLCYVC
-692 TLTNVFEIDI
+692 
-702 TLFVIWHNKVFD
+702 HNCD
-714 FNSDQWFVNLPRGA
+714 SN
-728 RQPAPY
+728 
-734 VGQVDARGR
+734 
-743 VSHNV
+743 